1 MPRITP
7 DRIEEIESLA
17 RHNCDELAGLTA
29 ELAELQARVDKLEGR
44 TNELGSTDTK
54 PAQRRY
60 RDPCRCE
67 AVATETEG
75 MQEGRKNGDT

>member
-1 MPRITP
+1 MPQTTP

-44 TNELGSTDTK
+44 TAEVPPCPTCPRCGGIGAISREGGTD
-54 PAQRRY
+54 
-60 RDPCRCE
+60 
-67 AVATETEG
+67 
-75 MQEGRKNGDT
+75 GDHA